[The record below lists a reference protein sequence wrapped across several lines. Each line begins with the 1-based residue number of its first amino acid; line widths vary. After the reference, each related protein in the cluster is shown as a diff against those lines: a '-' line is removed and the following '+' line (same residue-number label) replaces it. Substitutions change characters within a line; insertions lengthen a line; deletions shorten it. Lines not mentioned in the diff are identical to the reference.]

1 MEKIH
6 YCHRVYDF
14 IPRASKT
21 SADRSDP
28 DSILAV
34 RNRIL
39 PFRAYVIA
47 NRRDDPTFEVKKH
60 RIINS
65 TLRQKDETRHNAQIP
80 LNHGKF
86 TRTFVST
93 EDDPGVDSSVTFQ
106 ALTLR
111 C

>member
-14 IPRASKT
+14 IPRVSKT
-21 SADRSDP
+21 SAARSDP
-28 DSILAV
+28 DNILEV
-34 RNRIL
+34 RNPTL
-39 PFRAYVIA
+39 PFRVYVIA
-47 NRRDDPTFEVKKH
+47 NGRDDPTFAVKN

-65 TLRQKDETRHNAQIP
+65 TLRQEDETRHNAQIP